1 MCKKYIIRE
10 DELIYYSRQEGF
22 VSVKKENPNYKK
34 ILEFLVSPDFSETK
48 FLDMAREEFDVKK
61 ELGSEVEKIEIP
73 TEVNKKIG
81 ELVSEGYEKKHYEKF
96 FHRCSK
102 NPNPESV
109 KMLFEFLTKHHLTID
124 QDGFFYA
131 YKKVKSDLFDVYT
144 GKIKNTVGTYVEI
157 PREKCTFDPRSA
169 CGPGLH
175 CGSLEYAQNYDSDGG
190 KVLLI
195 KVDPKDVVS
204 VPYDHN
210 AAKIRVCRYYVDS
223 IYEAE
228 TALPNTVINGNK
240 KKVAVKNCR
249 TSQWTPEEEEILR
262 KTVLNSQNVNWK
274 QVAGVLK
281 RTAESC
287 RKKWYSLKKTVS
299 NNLKVSPKAKSKLP
313 KAKTSPISWTP
324 MQETKLEVAVKKH
337 GTKWK
342 VIANI
347 VGMSESACRSKWRR
361 LKK

>member
-34 ILEFLVSPDFSETK
+34 ILEFLISPGFSETK
-48 FLDMAREEFDVKK
+48 FLDMTREEFDVKK
-61 ELGSEVEKIEIP
+61 EIGSKIEQVEIP
-73 TEVNKKIG
+73 AKVNQKIG
-81 ELVSEGYEKKHYEKF
+81 ELVSEGYNKKHYEKF
-96 FHRCSK
+96 FCRCAK

-109 KMLFEFLTKHHLTID
+109 KMLFEFLAEHHLTID

-131 YKKVKSDLFDVYT
+131 YKKVKRDLFDVYS
-144 GKIKNTVGTYVEI
+144 GKIKNAVGTYVEI
-157 PREKCTFDPRSA
+157 PREQCTFDPNNA

-175 CGSLEYAQNYDSDGG
+175 CGSLEYAQNYDSNSG

-195 KVDPKDVVS
+195 KVDPQDVVS
-204 VPYDHN
+204 VPHDHN

-223 IYEAE
+223 IYESG
-228 TALPNTVINGNK
+228 TALPNAVINNKNK

-262 KTVLNSQNVNWK
+262 KTVLNSQNINWK
-274 QVAGVLK
+274 QAAGVLK
-281 RTAESC
+281 RSAESC
-287 RKKWYSLKKTVS
+287 RKKWYSLKKTTS
-299 NNLKVSPKAKSKLP
+299 NSQEITSTSSKAKPKSVSPV
-313 KAKTSPISWTP
+313 SWTP
-324 MQETKLEVAVKKH
+324 AQETKLEVAVKTH

-342 VIANI
+342 VVSNI
-347 VGMSESACRSKWRR
+347 VGMSEASCRSKWRR